1 MDESQAATM
10 LRRSFLAAMTLGL
23 VCSRAAVAA
32 PKTYKY
38 KCPKC
43 KLIQEYGTPGTK
55 KCPNDGTTMTRQY

>member
-1 MDESQAATM
+1 M
-10 LRRSFLAAMTLGL
+10 LRRSFFVALPLGL
-23 VCSRAAVAA
+23 LGTRAAVAA

-55 KCPNDGTTMTRQY
+55 KCPNDGTTMVTQN